1 MRATCPRGTS
11 HDSGPGEERNVPGL
25 DTIDSGASGKKSSM
39 PRARRHL
46 ARVHA
51 SSESQG
57 GKAADGDSGGEKQRL
72 IQNSTGVTPGFLNHL
87 PRLGAR
93 VAHEVVCR
101 ACVHVAGHLGHQLG
115 RRGGLL
121 RSHQLGERLDDPRR
135 RSRRGPSWPSTRQGR
150 PSAPR
155 VAIYPPWARGRAAW
169 SGKWPHGRLRA
180 GALVAK
186 GTFGRAGARRRRS
199 RRPAAAP
206 RGRAPGSTRRRP
218 RRSAPSTRPPRGRE
232 SRGSGGPRGVRV
244 RLRVRVRVPVRV
256 RVRVRV
262 SVRI

>member
-1 MRATCPRGTS
+1 MDRA
-11 HDSGPGEERNVPGL
+11 
-25 DTIDSGASGKKSSM
+25 DTPCILLHS
-39 PRARRHL
+39 
-46 ARVHA
+46 
-51 SSESQG
+51 
-57 GKAADGDSGGEKQRL
+57 
-72 IQNSTGVTPGFLNHL
+72 

-121 RSHQLGERLDDPRR
+121 RGHQLGERLDDPRR
-135 RSRRGPSWPSTRQGR
+135 RGRRGPSWPSTRQGR

-155 VAIYPPWARGRAAW
+155 VAIYPPWAR
-169 SGKWPHGRLRA
+169 GRLRA

-244 RLRVRVRVPVRV
+244 RLRVQVRV

>member
-1 MRATCPRGTS
+1 MFQAWTLSIVERVARKAACPAHG
-11 HDSGPGEERNVPGL
+11 
-25 DTIDSGASGKKSSM
+25 DTLRVCTR
-39 PRARRHL
+39 PRSRR
-46 ARVHA
+46 
-51 SSESQG
+51 G
-57 GKAADGDSGGEKQRL
+57 GKRRTGSRALRCEFGEKQRL
-72 IQNSTGVTPGFLNHL
+72 IQNCTGVTPGFLNHL

-121 RSHQLGERLDDPRR
+121 RGHQLGERLDDPRR
-135 RSRRGPSWPSTRQGR
+135 RGRRGPSWPSTRQGR

-155 VAIYPPWARGRAAW
+155 VAIYPPWAR
-169 SGKWPHGRLRA
+169 GRLRA

-244 RLRVRVRVPVRV
+244 RLRVQVRVRV